1 MKRSTIFDLVQNEL
15 MAIKTELASAIR
27 SQDDLVTDM
36 GSHLFLAGGK
46 CLRPGLYFLCARNS
60 RKILSEKM
68 PVAVAIELIHMATLV
83 HDDILDNAAV
93 RRGVSTANA
102 RWGNHASVL
111 AGDYL
116 FAKAF
121 SLIAEANAQ
130 ALKVLSDV
138 ICAICEGE
146 VSQIRDKFNPYRTE
160 ADYLKRIAQKT
171 ACFIAVSCELG
182 AMAAQLDTTTVKAL
196 HQYGYAVGMAYQITD
211 DILDITAS
219 EEQIGKPVGNDLR
232 QGVLTLP
239 VIYVL
244 RTSPR
249 QDELQKLILAK
260 DMSDSKLQQ
269 CMNII
274 HETSAVEYTY
284 QRMSQYLELARQ
296 SIPSSLD
303 DDVREALHAV
313 VDFVGR
319 GK

>member
-1 MKRSTIFDLVQNEL
+1 
-15 MAIKTELASAIR
+15 MAIETELAAAIR

-36 GSHLFLAGGK
+36 GSHLLLAGGK

-60 RKILSEKM
+60 RGISSKKM

-83 HDDILDNAAV
+83 HDDVLDNAAV

-121 SLIAEANAQ
+121 SLLAEANTQ
-130 ALKVLSDV
+130 ALKILSDV

-146 VSQIRDKFNPYRTE
+146 VSQIRDQFNPYQTE
-160 ADYLKRIAQKT
+160 ADYLKRISQKT
-171 ACFIAVSCELG
+171 AGFIAASCKLG
-182 AMAAQLDTTTVKAL
+182 AMAAQLDTATVEAL
-196 HQYGYAVGMAYQITD
+196 HQYGDAVGMAFQITD

-232 QGVLTLP
+232 QGILTLP
-239 VIYVL
+239 VIYAL
-244 RTSPR
+244 QTSPR
-249 QDELQKLILAK
+249 QDELKKLALAK
-260 DMSDSKLQQ
+260 DMSDSKLKQ

-284 QRMSQYLELARQ
+284 QRVSKYLELARQ
-296 SIPSSLD
+296 SIPSSLA
-303 DDVREALHAV
+303 DDVQEALFAV
-313 VDFVGR
+313 VDFVGHR
-319 GK
+319 KY